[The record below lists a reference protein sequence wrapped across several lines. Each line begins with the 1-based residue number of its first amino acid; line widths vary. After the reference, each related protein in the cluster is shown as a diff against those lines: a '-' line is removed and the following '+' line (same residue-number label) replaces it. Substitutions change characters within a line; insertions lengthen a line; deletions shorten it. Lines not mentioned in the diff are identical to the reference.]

1 MIDKISEVFDVE
13 PAAPSVN
20 AATPVV
26 EKNVKMTDDADLAKA
41 NIKALMATSATAL
54 QHALQVAVQSDSPR
68 AYEVLATLLN
78 TAADLNTR
86 LVNIHERERKL
97 VTPAEENQKVIEK
110 NVTNNVVF
118 SGTTA
123 ELNNLIMKRM
133 NNEPI

>member
-13 PAAPSVN
+13 PAAASVN